1 MLPPNQSAHFSH
13 KAPRPQALARHR
25 EWLPDFGPQRLM
37 FASLYLSI
45 RKFIRPTQRVN
56 RWRGPPQTGE
66 MGFRRPCSLS
76 TILENMTE
84 DEQQELLRTVAQTHA
99 SLSEGA
105 LKLRLE
111 LPPKAPA
118 LKTALKAEG
127 GPFISSAHCGNSLWG
142 ILNKQTGGSGY
153 PRCAGAGRWSTWNC
167 DCGNLLGGHTRLK
180 FVSGLGSHFPF
191 RFPLRGSKVQPSI
204 GTDVILW
211 HAMAKRVH
219 VAEVQLGQNLTLL
232 GGFAKPLCRFKVVLR
247 HDLAT
252 DVHLDEVQLGLGKT
266 QRGTPAKPL
275 HGPGFALP
283 GIKSGPYSTS
293 EQSGGSVAIWCAV
306 KGAIPQRVRTPPGN
320 CRSSR

>member
-66 MGFRRPCSLS
+66 IGFRRPCSLS

-99 SLSEGA
+99 SLSEVA

-127 GPFISSAHCGNSLWG
+127 GAFYLKCALRQLVVGDLEQANGRERLPEVRRGGKVVDVELRLRQSARRLCEATLPLQGSSSARPCHRRTFG
-142 ILNKQTGGSGY
+142 
-153 PRCAGAGRWSTWNC
+153 
-167 DCGNLLGGHTRLK
+167 
-180 FVSGLGSHFPF
+180 
-191 RFPLRGSKVQPSI
+191 RGSI
-204 GTDVILW
+204 GPW
-211 HAMAKRVH
+211 
-219 VAEVQLGQNLTLL
+219 QNPTRH
-232 GGFAKPLCRFKVVLR
+232 PCETTSWPWLC
-247 HDLAT
+247 
-252 DVHLDEVQLGLGKT
+252 
-266 QRGTPAKPL
+266 PA
-275 HGPGFALP
+275 
-283 GIKSGPYSTS
+283 
-293 EQSGGSVAIWCAV
+293 
-306 KGAIPQRVRTPPGN
+306 RD
-320 CRSSR
+320 